1 MLKKQESKSK
11 EKVIKY
17 KLCCQDIFKFKGNM
31 KKSHKILHR
40 PNFTAK
46 ESEVTNLQIY
56 YQCTRINPYF
66 LKYIQADVQR
76 NLIQV
81 RICC

>member
-1 MLKKQESKSK
+1 
-11 EKVIKY
+11 
-17 KLCCQDIFKFKGNM
+17 M
-31 KKSHKILHR
+31 KKSYKILHR